1 MEEYIYAAL
10 TLHASGI
17 KINEENVKK
26 VLQATGKTP
35 DETRIKN
42 LIASLEGINID
53 EALKKAV
60 VTASAAPVGA
70 PAEKKEEKKPEEE
83 KKTEEEAAGGLASL
97 FG

>member
-10 TLHASGI
+10 TLHASGT

-60 VTASAAPVGA
+60 VTL
-70 PAEKKEEKKPEEE
+70 
-83 KKTEEEAAGGLASL
+83 GLRRRPTFLLMRARSSDRVTL
-97 FG
+97 GSRL